1 MVSRRNYYGFLLLGS
16 VVVACGDK
24 AATEDCLEGFE
35 RVGDACDPV
44 QEAPSIDSGP
54 PSDPGDT
61 GSVDDTAPADAD
73 AGTSDTSSPPLP
85 PSDPG
90 WTLGEHQPCLEPS
103 AELSYTD
110 VSTTLSG
117 TEMWSG
123 YSSVQYGPVAW
134 LPDSSEQWAAV
145 WHDPASIRWSMLDG
159 SRSGEVESAGN
170 ARFIATDLD
179 GDGAQDVVHFT
190 RSIGVVWSLLEEEQ
204 ESETLVSATAG
215 AECGWIELVVAD
227 FNGDGLKDVFAPTSL
242 ECLDTLHPQLLL
254 QTAPRQFDTI
264 VETPL
269 AWVGST
275 LDSEVID
282 LDGDGDLDIYLCNDF
297 GPEVQPN
304 QWLLNDGSGLFHLA
318 DDALGSAPT
327 TFCMSASAADLN
339 QDGVLDWVIAA
350 IGEQFG
356 LLRMDDV
363 FVNHWASWGLPTL
376 LTSEDMPWG
385 SAATDIDNNG
395 HTDIILSAST
405 FSHFYDD
412 DGEPV
417 YAHMQMEGGVFEN
430 RSAALG
436 LPQHANTRGVVARDV
451 NQDGILDLLIGD
463 YRRSPWAFV
472 SNGCTADNWINI
484 KAPAGT
490 QIRVEAGEQV
500 WGGLVTPHQG
510 FSAFGPTELHLGL
523 GAVETVDRVIAT
535 VPGHGEVQLNDAFQV
550 PRQLHWSPEG

>member
-1 MVSRRNYYGFLLLGS
+1 
-16 VVVACGDK
+16 
-24 AATEDCLEGFE
+24 
-35 RVGDACDPV
+35 
-44 QEAPSIDSGP
+44 
-54 PSDPGDT
+54 
-61 GSVDDTAPADAD
+61 
-73 AGTSDTSSPPLP
+73 
-85 PSDPG
+85 
-90 WTLGEHQPCLEPS
+90 LEPS

-179 GDGAQDVVHFT
+179 GDGAQDLVHFT